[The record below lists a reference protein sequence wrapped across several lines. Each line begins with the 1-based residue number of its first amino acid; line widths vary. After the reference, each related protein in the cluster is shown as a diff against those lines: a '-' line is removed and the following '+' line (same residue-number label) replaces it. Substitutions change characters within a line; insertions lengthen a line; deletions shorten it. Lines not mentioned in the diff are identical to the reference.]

1 MKIIEKMALC
11 TWNWLTIKTYKTK
24 ILVKTVFSK
33 VLPARAQET
42 EIIQVKGCPLV
53 PKILKAGIW
62 LRELLR
68 LSRAYSLILLFLTNF
83 SDLTLVHDA
92 NWRNFQMAEP
102 RTVVTKLWP
111 NEELFLSLRG
121 GVPDN
126 ICSELLR
133 SKDFYMPQ
141 EANSSPLYALMLSVK
156 AGKNWA
162 LGCKDS
168 R

>member
-1 MKIIEKMALC
+1 MALC

-24 ILVKTVFSK
+24 ILVKTIFSK
-33 VLPARAQET
+33 VLPARSKET
-42 EIIQVKGCPLV
+42 EIIQVKGCPLA
-53 PKILKAGIW
+53 PKISKTGIW

-68 LSRAYSLILLFLTNF
+68 LPRAYSLNLLFLTNF
-83 SDLTLVHDA
+83 SDLALVHDA
-92 NWRNFQMAEP
+92 KWRNIQKAEP
-102 RTVVTKLWP
+102 RAVVTKSGP

-126 ICSELLR
+126 ICPELLGP
-133 SKDFYMPQ
+133 KDFYMPQ
-141 EANSSPLYALMLSVK
+141 EANSSLLYALMLSVK
-156 AGKNWA
+156 EGKNWV